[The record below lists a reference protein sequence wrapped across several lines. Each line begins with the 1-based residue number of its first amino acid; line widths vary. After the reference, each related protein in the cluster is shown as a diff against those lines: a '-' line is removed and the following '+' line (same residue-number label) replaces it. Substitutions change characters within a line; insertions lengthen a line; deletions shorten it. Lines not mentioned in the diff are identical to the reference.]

1 MVVRFAAELL
11 RSQHVLTAAVLIPN
25 MRSSNVD
32 CNRESSL
39 GHLQR
44 SPSRENSEP
53 AFKSERKLHAQA
65 SANDCRPLSSAAL
78 RTIGCTPAGKVFH
91 FAKRQEGSQ
100 LSLQREQTSDNV
112 KLFS

>member
-1 MVVRFAAELL
+1 MSIVIVKVRLVTYNALP
-11 RSQHVLTAAVLIPN
+11 AVRTPN
-25 MRSSNVD
+25 QLSKAS
-32 CNRESSL
+32 ESFTHKRARTIA
-39 GHLQR
+39 G
-44 SPSRENSEP
+44 
-53 AFKSERKLHAQA
+53 
-65 SANDCRPLSSAAL
+65 PLSSAAL